1 MIAINGLST
10 EAPVSPAAV
19 VFDLDGVIGDT
30 ESASLAA
37 FAAAFGELGLVLTTE
52 DLADMV
58 GLSLVRVDEL
68 MRERHGIAF
77 AFEELRDRYRGL
89 YLDFLHAGV
98 SACAGAAELVA
109 SLSDGGVP
117 IAVASSSPRTQ
128 VDLVLA
134 STGVAPH
141 VQASAAGDEVA
152 ATKPAPDVYLL
163 ALERLG
169 VPPSPAVVAIEDS
182 PAGVAAAVA
191 AGLRCVGVQR
201 DASSPELPG
210 AALVVQSLAELMPAD
225 LGRLATAVL

>member
-1 MIAINGLST
+1 MIANNGPST
-10 EAPVSPAAV
+10 GPPLAPTAV

-30 ESASLAA
+30 ERASLAA
-37 FAAAFGELGLVLTTE
+37 FAAAFGELDLVLSTE

-68 MRERHGIAF
+68 IRERHEAAF
-77 AFEELRDRYRGL
+77 AFEELRDRYRRR
-89 YLDFLHAGV
+89 YLDVLRAGV
-98 SACAGAAELVA
+98 SACEGAVELLT
-109 SLSDGGVP
+109 SLSDAGLP
-117 IAVASSSPRTQ
+117 IAVASSSPRLQ

-169 VPPSPAVVAIEDS
+169 VPPSAAVVAIEDS

-191 AGLRCVGVQR
+191 AGLQCVGVRR
-201 DASSPELPG
+201 DPSYPDLPD
-210 AALVVQSLAELMPAD
+210 AALVVRSLAELAPAD
-225 LGRLATAVL
+225 LGRLVSHAP